1 MSRIKEGTTA
11 MGFRCDANG
20 CSSRATHSPV
30 LVVPYKGV
38 SIHKDPTAKRPMIAF
53 VDRHACPDHFGA
65 FRIGDVLVDEI
76 KRQFR
81 RIADE
86 NRGSPDFDR
95 AFVRHVRVISAE
107 YQQFQEKSGLV
118 PPGDAD
124 ADGRIII
131 PNVVK

>member
-1 MSRIKEGTTA
+1 MTRIKEGTTA

-38 SIHKDPTAKRPMIAF
+38 SIFKDPNAKPPMMAF

-65 FRIGDVLVDEI
+65 FRIDDLLVDQI
-76 KRQFR
+76 KRQFN

-86 NRGSPDFDR
+86 HYGKPDFDR
-95 AFVRHVRVISAE
+95 AFVHHVRVISAE